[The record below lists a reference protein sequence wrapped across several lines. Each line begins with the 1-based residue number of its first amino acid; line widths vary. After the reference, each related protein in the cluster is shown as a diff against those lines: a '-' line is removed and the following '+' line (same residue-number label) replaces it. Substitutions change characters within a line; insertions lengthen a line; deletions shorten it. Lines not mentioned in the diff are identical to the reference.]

1 MKLASSEISSHKQ
14 YTPFPSKLLSSDLV
28 AFQVHLQSR
37 SAEILAAV
45 KQMFSQ
51 QSPSVP
57 DPAAVQSEITQLL
70 VREKLHINELE
81 KSRLEVEQLNKYL
94 EDASLRYMLA
104 EKRYDR
110 QKSKPVAKLEAQ
122 AVLGGKSETGSGLG
136 GGDSKEDTSA
146 QRYNE
151 ENLAE
156 ITKFKREVEAASSK
170 QKQQLSALASENEKL
185 SAELT
190 SMKNRFS
197 RLNDDDCSRTD
208 LYKYVKLQ
216 HEDVIKRI
224 NDLEAKNIQLR
235 AEAEKLHA
243 ERTAHRASIE
253 AEAQIVIAEK
263 ESQLSQNE
271 NDLTRIRA
279 ARDELL
285 AEIAIRK
292 AAQISERTSTE
303 QIRDLMQTKA
313 DRIKSLEEEVDRLTA
328 ETDSRNGLTG
338 LSPAK
343 EEQSFEDLETRYST
357 LDRQYSMLKNELKSM
372 GQAYQKSSALAAQK
386 ILGLSE
392 LEDKAVRMS
401 AEKAKADQKYFA
413 AMKAKEARDQEL
425 RTLRAQNS
433 KSSEIVSQLKEA
445 DAANRAM
452 VVNLEKQV
460 AEIKTIHSALTSKH
474 LTCPQQINERN
485 ITIEGLKAQIEELK
499 KVLTAKDSEYNTVS
513 DLSRKAEVEIET
525 LNVRLEETEKSL
537 KIWKGRASSDQSSEN
552 EMLRVSFP
560 YRVMDRNLLTHE
572 LGNGPVHDLQA

>member
-1 MKLASSEISSHKQ
+1 MKLASSEIASHKQ

-151 ENLAE
+151 EHLAE
-156 ITKFKREVEAASSK
+156 ITKFKREIEAASSK

-235 AEAEKLHA
+235 AEAEKLQA

-460 AEIKTIHSALTSKH
+460 AEIKTIHSGLTSKH
-474 LTCPQQINERN
+474 LTCQQQINERN

-499 KVLTAKDSEYNTVS
+499 KGLTAKDSEYNTVS

-552 EMLRVSFP
+552 EMLRVGFP